1 MTMSFC
7 WMRKI
12 LAGRPD
18 ANMPALL
25 TRMCQVAEPWAGQYS
40 AWSRLACTW
49 RGFAQTLSVPP
60 PGGLDS
66 GVFCLNIFLTAAR
79 GAHAD
84 SREPTDSL
92 SQYQPNE
99 ATNG

>member
-49 RGFAQTLSVPP
+49 R
-60 PGGLDS
+60 
-66 GVFCLNIFLTAAR
+66 
-79 GAHAD
+79 D
-84 SREPTDSL
+84 SRKLFPYRRRAASTAEFFALTSSSLRRAGLTPTHGSPL
-92 SQYQPNE
+92 IACRSTNPME